1 MENNKDTSKEVKK
14 ISQQSQEEN
23 VKPTPLF
30 EDLKGH
36 KQDDAS
42 FNKLM
47 TEQANRRKTK
57 TGI

>member
-1 MENNKDTSKEVKK
+1 MENSKEIKK
-14 ISQQSQEEN
+14 PEVIKKEN
-23 VKPTPLF
+23 NEQPKPLF

-36 KQDDAS
+36 KHDEAS

-47 TEQANRRKTK
+47 QEQTNRRKETETK